1 MKPVVIGDDPWEL
14 AQWGLGTRYA
24 PPRRRMLTD
33 RLGLLLAAL
42 VGEPR
47 VATSAAVS
55 RVSRRSV
62 FEALAARIFLWAVLM
77 VFYFILFYSFF
88 WTVLLFFFFVF
99 VSPLPLPLFPPL
111 PPQVLRE
118 ASYLF
123 TFHSVYFPS
132 LSVSPSPFLCM
143 PLSPSF
149 SYSPF

>member
-24 PPRRRMLTD
+24 PPRRGMLTD
-33 RLGLLLAAL
+33 RLGLLLAVL

-77 VFYFILFYSFF
+77 VFYFILFYYFF
-88 WTVLLFFFFVF
+88 WTVLLFL
-99 VSPLPLPLFPPL
+99 SSSCPLFHFLSFTP

-143 PLSPSF
+143 PLSSSS
-149 SYSPF
+149 SYSSF